1 MKNTL
6 QYINFNNILKK
17 SINAIHFRTF
27 DPNYHSM
34 LFTLIDDQ
42 KLITGALE
50 ILIKEI
56 FEDVEILSFNSAQ
69 AFLDALEKGIRPD
82 IVFVDIIMPEI
93 NGIKLIEICKKKHN
107 KIKLIALSSLR
118 DVSTI
123 KNVLNLGVNG
133 YLSKDINPEE
143 LKAAIDEVLA
153 GNIYIEKNL
162 RNRTLSNLTSDEDII
177 LHLTDREQ
185 EVLNG
190 LCNGFSIKEIAAQL
204 FLSHHTV
211 QFYHKNIMNK
221 FKIRKNTELIVF
233 AIKHGLFVPNDDF

>member
-1 MKNTL
+1 
-6 QYINFNNILKK
+6 
-17 SINAIHFRTF
+17 
-27 DPNYHSM
+27 M

-50 ILIKEI
+50 ILIKEN
-56 FEDVEILSFNSAQ
+56 FEEVEILSFNSAQ
-69 AFLDALEKGIRPD
+69 AFLDALENGTRPD
-82 IVFVDIIMPEI
+82 IIFVDIIMPEI
-93 NGIKLIEICKKKHN
+93 NGIKLIEICKKNYKN
-107 KIKLIALSSLR
+107 KIKIIALSSLR
-118 DVSTI
+118 DSSTI

-133 YLSKDINPEE
+133 YLSKDIAPEE
-143 LKAAIDEVLA
+143 LKMAIQEVLA

-162 RNRTLSNLTSDEDII
+162 RSRTLTNLTSDEDIV
-177 LHLTDREQ
+177 LQLTDREQ

-190 LCNGFSIKEIAAQL
+190 LCNGLSIKEIAAQL

-233 AIKHGLFVPNDDF
+233 AIKQGLFVPSDDF